1 MTVPP
6 PPGPSPWGPGGAGR
20 VEDPGPPGR
29 RAATAGQVVAQR
41 FTARRVASALVRRD
55 PAPRTDPLRS
65 HARATIAGG
74 FVAALALGAVAVAG
88 VVDRP
93 ADWRSAAI
101 VVAEHSGALAVVTHD
116 PDDALIG
123 VPNLASARLVAAALA
138 GSPVPADPVE
148 VADET
153 LDAAPRA
160 RPVGIVDAPA
170 LPPPDRPGPAVWSVC
185 DTTAPDAAPAV
196 AWTRPRTTTTVAGA
210 AAPPGRPLAPGE
222 ALVVVD
228 RAGQN
233 WLVHDG
239 VRARL
244 DVTRPAVV
252 EALGLGGLLPR
263 PASSGFLAALP
274 EAPPITPPVVPRR
287 GAPVPVD
294 LAGERAGGVV
304 RVVGPG
310 RPDTYLLVLPDGVE
324 VVPELLARLIRLDD
338 PARAGVPIPTVSP
351 AQVAS
356 PPLSRAI
363 DASAFPDPAPVPL
376 PPDRAPTACADVPVA
391 GTGIGTATG
400 DGSAATTTS
409 AGTGSTATVTV
420 ATDPLPP
427 GTTLRQ
433 ADGSGDRVDRVL
445 LPGTGVA
452 VRTVGAGPG
461 GLVLVSATG
470 TVHGIPD
477 PATADALGLGR
488 TFSPAPQEVVGL
500 LPSGPPLSVEA
511 ATRPLG

>member
-1 MTVPP
+1 MSAPP
-6 PPGPSPWGPGGAGR
+6 EPGPSAGSGAAA
-20 VEDPGPPGR
+20 EPTGR
-29 RAATAGQVVAQR
+29 RPATSGQVVAQR
-41 FTARRVASALVRRD
+41 FTTRRVASALVRRD
-55 PAPRTDPLRS
+55 PAPRVDPLRG
-65 HARATIAGG
+65 HTRATVAGG
-74 FVAALALGAVAVAG
+74 FVAALALGVAAVLG
-88 VVDRP
+88 VLDRP
-93 ADWRSAAI
+93 TDWRRASI

-123 VPNLASARLVAAALA
+123 VPNLASARLAAAALA
-138 GSPVPADPVE
+138 GAPAPSDPVE
-148 VADET
+148 VADPT
-153 LDAAPRA
+153 LDSAPRA

-170 LPPPDRPGPAVWSVC
+170 LPPADRPGPAVWSVC
-185 DTTAPDAAPAV
+185 DTTAPDPAPGV
-196 AWTRPRTTTTVAGA
+196 SWTRPRTTTTVAGA
-210 AAPPGRPLAPGE
+210 ATPPGRPLAPGE
-222 ALVVVD
+222 GLVVVD

-274 EAPPITPPVVPRR
+274 EAPPVTPPAVPGR

-338 PARAGVPIPTVSP
+338 PARSGVPIPTVSP

-363 DASAFPDPAPVPL
+363 DPGAFPDPAPVPL
-376 PPDRAPTACADVPVA
+376 PPDRAPTACADLVA
-391 GTGIGTATG
+391 GAG
-400 DGSAATTTS
+400 AA
-409 AGTGSTATVTV
+409 AVTV
-420 ATDPLPP
+420 STTPLPP
-427 GTTLRQ
+427 ATTLRQ

-452 VRTVGAGPG
+452 VRTVGAGAG
-461 GLVLVSATG
+461 ALVVVSATG
-470 TVHGIPD
+470 TVHGVPD
-477 PATADALGLGR
+477 AATADALGLGR
-488 TFSPAPQEVVGL
+488 TFSPAPQAVVGL
-500 LPSGPPLSVEA
+500 LPSGPTLSMEA

>member
-1 MTVPP
+1 MSAPP
-6 PPGPSPWGPGGAGR
+6 ESGTGATPPA
-20 VEDPGPPGR
+20 EPPGR
-29 RAATAGQVVAQR
+29 RSATAGQVVAQR
-41 FTARRVASALVRRD
+41 FTTRRVASALVRRD
-55 PAPRTDPLRS
+55 PAPRVDPLRS
-65 HARATIAGG
+65 HTRATVAGG
-74 FVAALALGAVAVAG
+74 FLAALALGAAAVIG

-93 ADWRSAAI
+93 ADWRGAAI
-101 VVAEHSGALAVVTHD
+101 VVAERSGALAAVAHD
-116 PDDALIG
+116 PDRLIG
-123 VPNLASARLVAAALA
+123 VPNLASARLVASALA
-138 GSPVPADPVE
+138 GGPVPADPVE

-170 LPPPDRPGPAVWSVC
+170 LPPADQPGPAVWSVC
-185 DTTAPDAAPAV
+185 DTTAPDPAPGA
-196 AWTRPRTTTTVAGA
+196 AWTRPHTTTTVAGA
-210 AAPPGRPLAPGE
+210 ATPPGRPLAPGE
-222 ALVVVD
+222 GLVVVD
-228 RAGQN
+228 RAGRT

-274 EAPPITPPVVPRR
+274 EEPPITPPPVPGR

-324 VVPELLARLIRLDD
+324 VVPELLARVIRLDD

-351 AQVAS
+351 AQVAT
-356 PPLSRAI
+356 PPVSRAV

-376 PPDRAPTACADVPVA
+376 PPDRAPTACADLA
-391 GTGIGTATG
+391 GA
-400 DGSAATTTS
+400 DGAPGAV
-409 AGTGSTATVTV
+409 VTV
-420 ATDPLPP
+420 PAQPPGP

-433 ADGSGDRVDRVL
+433 ADGSGDRVDRVA
-445 LPGTGVA
+445 LPGTGAA
-452 VRTVGAGPG
+452 VRTVGAGAG
-461 GLVLVSATG
+461 ALVVVSATG
-470 TVHGIPD
+470 SVDGVQD
-477 PATADALGLGR
+477 AATAEALGLGR
-488 TFSPAPQEVVGL
+488 TFSPAPQAVVGL

-511 ATRPLG
+511 ASRPLG

>member
-1 MTVPP
+1 MTAPRP
-6 PPGPSPWGPGGAGR
+6 DRTPSGAAEGPESA
-20 VEDPGPPGR
+20 GR
-29 RAATAGQVVAQR
+29 RAATASQVVAQR

-55 PAPRTDPLRS
+55 PAPRVDPLRS
-65 HARATIAGG
+65 HTRATVAGG
-74 FVAALALGAVAVAG
+74 FLAALALGAAAVVG

-93 ADWRSAAI
+93 ADWRSASV
-101 VVAEHSGALAVVTHD
+101 VVAGRSGALAVVAHD
-116 PDDALIG
+116 PDRLIG

-138 GSPVPADPVE
+138 GGPAPADPVE

-160 RPVGIVDAPA
+160 RPVGIVDAPT
-170 LPPPDRPGPAVWSVC
+170 LPPPDQPGPAVWSVC
-185 DTTAPDAAPAV
+185 DTTVPDPAPTV
-196 AWTRPRTTTTVAGA
+196 AWTRPRTTTTVAGS
-210 AAPPGRPLAPGE
+210 AAPPGRPLVPGE
-222 ALVVVD
+222 GLVVVD
-228 RAGQN
+228 RAGQT

-244 DVTRPAVV
+244 DVSRPAVI

-274 EAPPITPPVVPRR
+274 EAPPITPPAVPGR

-324 VVPELLARLIRLDD
+324 VVPELLARLVRLDD

-356 PPLSRAI
+356 PPLSRAV

-376 PPDRAPTACADVPVA
+376 PPDRAPTACADLVGA
-391 GTGIGTATG
+391 GAPGAVVTVSTRPPAP
-400 DGSAATTTS
+400 
-409 AGTGSTATVTV
+409 STA
-420 ATDPLPP
+420 
-427 GTTLRQ
+427 LRQ
-433 ADGSGDRVDRVL
+433 ADGSGDRVDRVA
-445 LPGTGVA
+445 LPGTGAA
-452 VRTVGAGPG
+452 VRTVGVGAGA
-461 GLVLVSATG
+461 LVVVSATG
-470 TVHGIPD
+470 SVYGVPD
-477 PATADALGLGR
+477 AATAEALGLGR
-488 TFSPAPQEVVGL
+488 SFSSVPQAVVGL
-500 LPSGPPLSVEA
+500 LPSGPALSVEG

>member
-1 MTVPP
+1 MSAPP
-6 PPGPSPWGPGGAGR
+6 ESGPDAPGAVVGQA
-20 VEDPGPPGR
+20 PGR
-29 RAATAGQVVAQR
+29 RPATAGQVVAQR
-41 FTARRVASALVRRD
+41 FTARRAASALVRRD
-55 PAPRTDPLRS
+55 PAPRVDPLRS
-65 HARATIAGG
+65 HTRATVAGG
-74 FVAALALGAVAVAG
+74 LLAALALGAVAVVG

-93 ADWRSAAI
+93 TDWRSASI
-101 VVAEHSGALAVVTHD
+101 VVAERSGALAVVAHD
-116 PDDALIG
+116 PDRLIG

-138 GSPVPADPVE
+138 GAPTPADPVD
-148 VADET
+148 VADES

-185 DTTAPDAAPAV
+185 DTTSPDPAPRV
-196 AWTRPRTTTTVAGA
+196 GWTRPRTTTTVAGA
-210 AAPPGRPLAPGE
+210 ATAPGRPLAPGE
-222 ALVVVD
+222 GLVVVD
-228 RAGQN
+228 RAGQT

-244 DVTRPAVV
+244 DVARPAVV

-274 EAPPITPPVVPRR
+274 EAPPITPPPVPGR

-338 PARAGVPIPTVSP
+338 PARSGVPIPTVSP

-356 PPLSRAI
+356 PPVSRAI
-363 DASAFPDPAPVPL
+363 DARAFPDPAPVPL
-376 PPDRAPTACADVPVA
+376 PPDRAPTACTDLTGTDLAGPDLAGAD
-391 GTGIGTATG
+391 GTPA
-400 DGSAATTTS
+400 
-409 AGTGSTATVTV
+409 VTV
-420 ATDPLPP
+420 PAQPPGP

-433 ADGSGDRVDRVL
+433 ADGSGDRVDRAA
-445 LPGTGVA
+445 LPGTGTA
-452 VRTVGAGPG
+452 VRTNGAGADA
-461 GLVLVSATG
+461 LAVVSATG
-470 TVHGIPD
+470 SVHGVPD
-477 PATADALGLGR
+477 AATAEALGLGR
-488 TFSPAPQEVVGL
+488 TFSPAPQAVVGL

>member
-1 MTVPP
+1 MSAPP
-6 PPGPSPWGPGGAGR
+6 DPGPSAGSSAAAEPAGR
-20 VEDPGPPGR
+20 RP
-29 RAATAGQVVAQR
+29 ATAGQVVAQR
-41 FTARRVASALVRRD
+41 FTTRRVASALVRRD
-55 PAPRTDPLRS
+55 PAPRVDPLRG
-65 HARATIAGG
+65 HTRATVAGG
-74 FVAALALGAVAVAG
+74 FVAALALGAAAVLG

-93 ADWRSAAI
+93 TDWRQASI

-123 VPNLASARLVAAALA
+123 VPNLASARLAAAALA
-138 GSPVPADPVE
+138 GSPAPSDPVE
-148 VADET
+148 IADST

-170 LPPPDRPGPAVWSVC
+170 LPQADQPGPAVWSVC
-185 DTTAPDAAPAV
+185 DTTAPDPAPGV

-210 AAPPGRPLAPGE
+210 ATPPGRALAPGE
-222 ALVVVD
+222 GLVVVD

-274 EAPPITPPVVPRR
+274 EAPPITPPAVPGR
-287 GAPVPVD
+287 GSPVPVD

-310 RPDTYLLVLPDGVE
+310 GPDTYLLVLPDGVE

-338 PARAGVPIPTVSP
+338 PARSSVPIPTVSP
-351 AQVAS
+351 GQVAS

-363 DASAFPDPAPVPL
+363 DPSAFPDPAPVPL
-376 PPDRAPTACADVPVA
+376 PPDRAPTACADLAA
-391 GTGIGTATG
+391 GGGA
-400 DGSAATTTS
+400 
-409 AGTGSTATVTV
+409 ATVTV
-420 ATDPLPP
+420 STAPLPQA
-427 GTTLRQ
+427 TALRQ

-452 VRTVGAGPG
+452 VSTVGAGAG
-461 GLVLVSATG
+461 ALVVVSATG
-470 TVHGIPD
+470 TVHGVPD
-477 PATADALGLGR
+477 APTAEALGLGR
-488 TFSPAPQEVVGL
+488 AFSPAPQAVVGL
-500 LPSGPPLSVEA
+500 LPSGPTLSVEA